1 MNAVSPPGNAKGKPG
16 SGSQAVLEH
25 ELELGQNHVP
35 ISTSGGPVPDNFPAG
50 QIEHPAQGIVV
61 GEAGLVFC
69 DLAELTVQALN
80 DIRRVYDF
88 PNLGG
93 ICEKGAQNIPVVL
106 PAFDAGGVL
115 LAPLF
120 FECHQVFQSLILGDS
135 GIDLL
140 QIRHQRLDVFIADKA
155 GGGADLMD
163 DAPLYLAA
171 GIDCPNSFHEA
182 LQTVH
187 TEQINI

>member
-1 MNAVSPPGNAKGKPG
+1 MNAVSLPGNAKGKPG

-35 ISTSGGPVPDNFPAG
+35 ISTSGGPVLDNFPAG

-61 GEAGLVFC
+61 GEAGLVFG

-88 PNLGG
+88 PNLER
-93 ICEKGAQNIPVVL
+93 ICEKGAQNIPAVL

-115 LAPLF
+115 LPHL
-120 FECHQVFQSLILGDS
+120 SLNA
-135 GIDLL
+135 
-140 QIRHQRLDVFIADKA
+140 IRFSR
-155 GGGADLMD
+155 
-163 DAPLYLAA
+163 
-171 GIDCPNSFHEA
+171 A
-182 LQTVH
+182 LSLVTAV
-187 TEQINI
+187 